1 MTCTRPAIATSLMA
15 CLLWT
20 PMPALAQDVAGPRN
34 WNWGGADQRGAG
46 NLITPESILDAL
58 SLVSEGE
65 VIELSHE
72 VAVGAPFMPG
82 IQPEYAL
89 QMHLTSGPS
98 AEMFAEQAGATNS
111 LGVNLERI
119 ELTMHVGTHID
130 AIGHVSIGD
139 TLYAGA
145 SGASSVTDAGLTH
158 GGIETAPPFITRA
171 ILLDVAAFKGLA
183 RLEAGYGITPD
194 DLAGTAR
201 AQGVQVTE
209 GTIALV
215 HTGSDDTFLN
225 DPVAHATSSPGLTV
239 DAARW
244 LSSRGVIAVG
254 GDNHALEVQPSE
266 AEGWVFPVHQHFIVN
281 QGIYIIENMKL
292 DELAERRIY
301 ESTVIILPTKF
312 RGATGA
318 PVRIIALR

>member
-1 MTCTRPAIATSLMA
+1 MRFTQTLITTGILD
-15 CLLWT
+15 CLLCGAST
-20 PMPALAQDVAGPRN
+20 TSAQDVAGPRN
-34 WNWGGADQRGAG
+34 WNWGGGDQQGAG
-46 NLITPESILDAL
+46 NLINAESILDAL
-58 SLVSEGE
+58 SQVRNGE

-82 IQPEYAL
+82 LQPEYGL
-89 QMHLTSGPS
+89 QMHLTSGAS
-98 AEMFAEQAGATNS
+98 SEMFAQQMGATNDV
-111 LGVNLERI
+111 GVNLERI

-130 AIGHVSIGD
+130 ALGHVSIGD

-145 SGASSVTDAGLTH
+145 SGESSVTEDGLTH
-158 GGIETAPPFITRA
+158 GGIEAAPPFIARA
-171 ILLDVAAFKGLA
+171 VLLDVAAYKGIA
-183 RLEAGYGITPD
+183 RLETGYGITPD

-201 AQGVQVTE
+201 AQGVEVTE

-225 DPVAHATSSPGLTV
+225 DSVAHAASSPGLTL

-244 LSSRGVIAVG
+244 FSSRGVIAVG
-254 GDNHALEVQPSE
+254 GDNHALEVQP
-266 AEGWVFPVHQHFIVN
+266 AEQEGVLFPVHQHFIVN

-301 ESTVIILPTKF
+301 ESTVIMLPIKF